1 MSPPRVVVTGVGLV
15 SPLGAGAAASWKR
28 LLVGG
33 SGVVRLP
40 KLAGLPVD
48 IGGAVPRGAGADEF
62 DADRC
67 ALAKPGDEGSL
78 SPFIRFALAAA
89 DEALAAANWRPE
101 SAAQRQRTG
110 VAVGSGIGGLDDI
123 VQASDTLR
131 ERGARR
137 VSPHFVP
144 KMLVNMAAGQV
155 SIRAGL
161 QGPCSAPSTACAT
174 GAHAIG
180 DALHILRAG
189 AADVMLAGAAEASIE
204 PLGIVG
210 FSRLRALAGADGFGG
225 EPAAAS
231 RPFDRRRAGFV
242 MGEGAAMLVL
252 ETLDHARARGAEP
265 LAEVR
270 GVGLSLDA
278 HHPTGPSEN
287 GEGALR
293 AMRAALDAGGV
304 GVDELDYVNAH
315 ATSTPAGDAA
325 EAAAIAALVR
335 GRAASEPPLLV
346 SSTKGATGHLL
357 GAAGAAEAVFTVLA
371 LRDGVAPPTLNL
383 DDPDPP
389 ADGFEHVRA
398 AAERPLRAALSNSFG
413 FGGMNAAVA
422 FSRVT

>member
-1 MSPPRVVVTGVGLV
+1 M
-15 SPLGAGAAASWKR
+15 
-28 LLVGG
+28 
-33 SGVVRLP
+33 
-40 KLAGLPVD
+40 
-48 IGGAVPRGAGADEF
+48 
-62 DADRC
+62 
-67 ALAKPGDEGSL
+67 
-78 SPFIRFALAAA
+78 
-89 DEALAAANWRPE
+89 
-101 SAAQRQRTG
+101 
-110 VAVGSGIGGLDDI
+110 
-123 VQASDTLR
+123 
-131 ERGARR
+131 
-137 VSPHFVP
+137 
-144 KMLVNMAAGQV
+144 
-155 SIRAGL
+155 
-161 QGPCSAPSTACAT
+161 
-174 GAHAIG
+174 
-180 DALHILRAG
+180 
-189 AADVMLAGAAEASIE
+189 
-204 PLGIVG
+204 
-210 FSRLRALAGADGFGG
+210 
-225 EPAAAS
+225 
-231 RPFDRRRAGFV
+231 
-242 MGEGAAMLVL
+242 
-252 ETLDHARARGAEP
+252 
-265 LAEVR
+265 R